1 MNLRTLRLRMQ
12 VTLYHNPRCSK
23 SRQALEILK
32 NMSVNLTII
41 EYLKTPPSPLDLKKI
56 ILLLGGEARTL
67 LRIKEDKYS
76 ELELNN
82 PSLTEEQLINA
93 MHNFPILIER
103 PIVITDKQA
112 IIARPPEKI
121 LEILK

>member
-1 MNLRTLRLRMQ
+1 MQ